1 MDGRFDVI
9 ASGSMLGIHYKEVP
23 SYPVGYVDYLDMY
36 SMDFEEFLWANGISE
51 KSVADLKEYF
61 SERKEVPE
69 AMHQKMMELFKE
81 YIVVGGMPRVVQEF
95 VDTHNFKKVFRIQND
110 ILNDYKDDIAKYA
123 EGAEKTKAENG
134 ILRPL

>member
-1 MDGRFDVI
+1 M
-9 ASGSMLGIHYKEVP
+9 
-23 SYPVGYVDYLDMY
+23 
-36 SMDFEEFLWANGISE
+36 
-51 KSVADLKEYF
+51 KEYF

-110 ILNDYKDDIAKYA
+110 ICSKL
-123 EGAEKTKAENG
+123 
-134 ILRPL
+134 